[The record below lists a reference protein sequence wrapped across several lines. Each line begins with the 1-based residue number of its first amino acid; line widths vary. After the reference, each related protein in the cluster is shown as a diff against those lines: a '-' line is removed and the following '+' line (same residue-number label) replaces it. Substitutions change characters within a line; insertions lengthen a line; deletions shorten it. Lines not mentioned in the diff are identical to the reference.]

1 MSLNTTTSDNGTERF
16 TSPSNMRSVNSPRR
30 SAGRR
35 RNEPV
40 EPYKA
45 LLHGNLSN
53 MMKILL
59 KANAAQTVHD
69 VSLFSQHLH
78 SRAESAIAE
87 ELAQLT
93 ERLERIQG
101 PNPQHQ

>member
-1 MSLNTTTSDNGTERF
+1 MSLNTNTLDTGTGRF
-16 TSPSNMRSVNSPRR
+16 TSPRNARSVNSPRR
-30 SAGRR
+30 PAGRQKA
-35 RNEPV
+35 EPV
-40 EPYKA
+40 ESYKA
-45 LLHGNLSN
+45 LIHDNLSN
-53 MMKILL
+53 MMQILL

-93 ERLERIQG
+93 ERLERMQG